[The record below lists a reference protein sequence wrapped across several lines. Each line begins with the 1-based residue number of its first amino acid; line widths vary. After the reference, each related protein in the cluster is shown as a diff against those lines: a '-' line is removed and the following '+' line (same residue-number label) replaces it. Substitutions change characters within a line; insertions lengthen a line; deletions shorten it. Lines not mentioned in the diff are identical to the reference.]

1 MAKINCPI
9 CGNEIYTTDTKC
21 INCGSDRKTIEFELK
36 RNEFVD
42 KGQIKN
48 ENSKKKGIIIA
59 VELGLILTSIIAY
72 SFLFMP
78 RVVTEIE
85 NHKKVVKE
93 DKCTKDSGNWNAD
106 LNECITANE

>member
-42 KGQIKN
+42 KGKLKK
-48 ENSKKKGIIIA
+48 EDSKKKGIIIA
-59 VELGLILTSIIAY
+59 VESGLIVLFIVVY

-78 RVVTEIE
+78 RVVQEIE
-85 NHKKVVKE
+85 DHKKVVKE
-93 DKCTKDSGNWNAD
+93 DKCTQNSGNWNAD
-106 LNECITANE
+106 LNECISSNE